1 MSIVNNEVL
10 GKQISDKINNLS
22 DNNTTNYIIK
32 NMGVTS
38 LQNEIKKY
46 DIAESEK

>member
-1 MSIVNNEVL
+1 MSIVNNEVK

-32 NMGVTS
+32 NMGATP

-46 DIAESEK
+46 ESAESEK